1 MSKEYK
7 EYIEREKALEKVI
20 EVKHYDPELSGVVLH
35 RYIKEIDL
43 KDIPAADVAPAVK
56 LEDLRA
62 KYQALV
68 AEKAKNSGD
77 TAETYTTGYRYGHRN
92 GQIELL
98 QQILGIFDG
107 VSELEETNE
116 QRIYRPRRSD
126 IGSKTRMGEGACPY
140 EDMRDFAEVVQGR
153 WISVDSSYW
162 KPTHSSDIPVFRK
175 TYRCSECR
183 RRTAIAE
190 NY

>member
-1 MSKEYK
+1 MAKENYWVVKVGVMKLWRGLCQAMDFAALEKGKTMAK

-20 EVKHYDPELSGVVLH
+20 EVKHYDPELSGVALH

-43 KDIPAADVAPAVK
+43 KDIPAADVAPAGE

-68 AEKAKNSGD
+68 AEKDKNSGD

-98 QQILGIFDG
+98 QQILGICDG
-107 VSELEETNE
+107 VSEPEETNE
-116 QRIYRPRRSD
+116 
-126 IGSKTRMGEGACPY
+126 
-140 EDMRDFAEVVQGR
+140 
-153 WISVDSSYW
+153 
-162 KPTHSSDIPVFRK
+162 
-175 TYRCSECR
+175 
-183 RRTAIAE
+183 
-190 NY
+190 